1 MQVYGQLLAKY
12 WPNQEAT
19 ILCYQEPDCPIESNC
34 EVVSLGTQPE
44 GGNWTDGL
52 IDFFQTQ
59 ASERFIIALDDLLLM
74 APMDTEKMA
83 FLEKAM
89 FELGASK
96 AIIHRCMNKRA
107 YPAKD
112 YPGILRIHHNADYR
126 LTLHPAIWTRDYFNH
141 YLRPGYNAWEF
152 ETVLGREARM
162 DNNLIIAPDIPT
174 SLWD

>member
-1 MQVYGQLLAKY
+1 
-12 WPNQEAT
+12 
-19 ILCYQEPDCPIESNC
+19 
-34 EVVSLGTQPE
+34 
-44 GGNWTDGL
+44 
-52 IDFFQTQ
+52 
-59 ASERFIIALDDLLLM
+59 
-74 APMDTEKMA
+74 
-83 FLEKAM
+83 
-89 FELGASK
+89 
-96 AIIHRCMNKRA
+96 MNKRA

-174 SLWD
+174 SLWDCINVFRRGQMDLIPADNQQQEDVDLIVDAVKEWHICGH